1 MVLKTWTNSFCL
13 LCAGVEKVV
22 EGDLV
27 YSVEGDRD
35 FPVEAAMV
43 KPEEIE
49 RTFLNQEVGNT
60 EVVLEDA
67 VDVDVASESLGK
79 VKVLVTSRVFSS

>member
-1 MVLKTWTNSFCL
+1 

-27 YSVEGDRD
+27 YNVEGDRD

-43 KPEEIE
+43 KPEDIE
-49 RTFLNQEVGNT
+49 RTFPNQEVGNT
-60 EVVLEDA
+60 EVVLDYA
-67 VDVDVASESLGK
+67 VDVDVASEGLCK
-79 VKVLVTSRVFSS
+79 VKVLVTSRVLFSLNAVLL

>member
-1 MVLKTWTNSFCL
+1 M
-13 LCAGVEKVV
+13 

-27 YSVEGDRD
+27 YNVEGDRE

-49 RTFLNQEVGNT
+49 RTFPNQEVGNT
-60 EVVLEDA
+60 EVALDDV
-67 VDVDVASESLGK
+67 VDVDVASEGLGK
-79 VKVLVTSRVFSS
+79 VKVLVTSRVFLSLDRVILQLDGAFL